1 MNGESAKASCPNC
14 GVRVDVNAN
23 FCPNCGFKLPKTRD
37 LDTLKILEIKGNRG
51 VVEVYDIRV
60 MEGGIG
66 ISFTLRPQA
75 PIEYC
80 SVSLLKILPEP
91 IERKFLWGII
101 TLIKERELLGGA
113 GLSDPSSEDPDVL
126 LPFKSYRVCLYTKET
141 SKKACEEDVVH
152 TFTTVSG
159 KVLEKGFKY
168 TLSISGTI
176 VFGEVENLV
185 PINLPKDYHPYLPK
199 VDNTYLMP
207 VKNKVEKEFLVEYI
221 LEY

>member
-1 MNGESAKASCPNC
+1 MNLESATASCPNC

-37 LDTLKILEIKGNRG
+37 LDSLKILEVKGNRG

-60 MEGGIG
+60 IEGGIG
-66 ISFTLRPQA
+66 ITFTLRPQA

-101 TLIKERELLGGA
+101 TLIKERELLGGV

-126 LPFKSYRVCLYTKET
+126 WPFKSYRVCLYTKET

-176 VFGEVENLV
+176 VFGEVAGIIPLD
-185 PINLPKDYHPYLPK
+185 LLKMGPYP
-199 VDNTYLMP
+199 MP
-207 VKNKVEKEFLVEYI
+207 VKNKVEKEFRVEYI